1 MLYHECIITNIQDR
15 LTSWQDSMQF
25 KFAEK
30 DLVNLYETGQGPYP
44 EAIIKAF
51 FKKVQLIDKA
61 KDENDL
67 RAFKGNHFEKLQGE
81 KNLYSIRLNI
91 QFRLILELLKDGQCK
106 IILIR
111 EISKHYEK

>member
-1 MLYHECIITNIQDR
+1 MKF
-15 LTSWQDSMQF
+15 QF
-25 KFAEK
+25 GSKELS
-30 DLVNLYETGQGPYP
+30 DLYETGQGSYS

-51 FKKVQLIDKA
+51 FKKIQLINNA

-67 RAFKGNHFEKLQGE
+67 RRLQSNHFEKLQGE

-106 IILIR
+106 IILIK

>member
-1 MLYHECIITNIQDR
+1 MK
-15 LTSWQDSMQF
+15 F
-25 KFAEK
+25 KFGSKELS
-30 DLVNLYETGQGPYP
+30 DLYETEQGPYS

-51 FKKVQLIDKA
+51 FKKIQLINNA

-67 RAFKGNHFEKLQGE
+67 RALKSNHFEKLQGE